1 MAADAQDGTA
11 FSLRRWSQ
19 RKLAAQRGVRTD
31 ATAHVDADSQR
42 PAAAP
47 VPATGAD
54 QRPTEARATPPRSDG
69 ATGLVAAPAASAP
82 STAAPAAEL
91 PLPPVES
98 LTFESDFSAF
108 MRPGVDSTV
117 RRAALRKLLRDPRFN
132 VMDGL
137 DVYIDDYSKP
147 SPIEPEVVRGLMQ
160 ARYIFAPP
168 KTRVTADGCVEDAP
182 DEAPTADASTEPPS
196 AREAADA
203 ISAAAPAPET
213 ISAAPPPDAHTQAA
227 VAHAPAGPAAVPE
240 VAATTPS
247 PRE

>member
-137 DVYIDDYSKP
+137 DVYIDDYTKP
-147 SPIEPEVVRGLMQ
+147 DPLPQGWLEKLNQFANLHGEPQPPPGEPADAGAQEREP
-160 ARYIFAPP
+160 AAPP
-168 KTRVTADGCVEDAP
+168 
-182 DEAPTADASTEPPS
+182 
-196 AREAADA
+196 AADA
-203 ISAAAPAPET
+203 CLAPESAPACDPLDTSE
-213 ISAAPPPDAHTQAA
+213 APDAKPDAKNRAA
-227 VAHAPAGPAAVPE
+227 I
-240 VAATTPS
+240 
-247 PRE
+247 

>member
-1 MAADAQDGTA
+1 MAADAQDGSG

-31 ATAHVDADSQR
+31 ATAHVDGDAQR
-42 PAAAP
+42 PATAAP
-47 VPATGAD
+47 VPAADAD
-54 QRPTEARATPPRSDG
+54 QRPNEARATPPRSDG

-82 STAAPAAEL
+82 STTAAAEP

-98 LTFESDFSAF
+98 LTFESDFSLF

-132 VMDGL
+132 MMDGL

-168 KTRVTADGCVEDAP
+168 KTRVTAEGCVEDMP
-182 DEAPTADASTEPPS
+182 DEAPTADASTETAS

-203 ISAAAPAPET
+203 PSPVASAPEA
-213 ISAAPPPDAHTQAA
+213 ISVTPPPDAHAQAA
-227 VAHAPAGPAAVPE
+227 IAPVGPSAVPE
-240 VAATTPS
+240 APATTPS
-247 PRE
+247 RHE